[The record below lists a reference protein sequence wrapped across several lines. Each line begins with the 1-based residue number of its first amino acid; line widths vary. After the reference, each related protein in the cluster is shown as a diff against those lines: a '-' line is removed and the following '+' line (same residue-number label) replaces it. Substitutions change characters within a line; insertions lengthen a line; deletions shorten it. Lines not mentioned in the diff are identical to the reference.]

1 MKESITLSTAKIILK
16 NKRDKLLRARHPW
29 LFSGGIQ
36 QVEGKPSLGETVEVI
51 SAQGDLV
58 GLGAYSPESQIR
70 VRMWTVLNENIDKE
84 FFRKRI
90 QQAIDSREHL
100 GITTTNTGYRLIAAE
115 SDGFPGLVVDYYD
128 GYLIAQFLSAGVE
141 RWKAT
146 IVDLLAEMTQCKGI
160 YERSDVA
167 VRNKEGLEQQTG
179 VLFGETPPARIN
191 IREQGRQ
198 YIVDVVEG
206 HKTGFYLDQRDNRS
220 LLSAYTKDKSVLNCF
235 SYTGGFSIAALQ
247 GGASS
252 VVNIDASESA
262 LALSEQTHA
271 LNKWDDKSVEHVQG
285 DVFKLLRE
293 YRDKGKKFDVIVLD
307 PPKFADNKGQIK
319 RAARGYKDINLLAF
333 SLLKPHGLLF
343 TFSCS
348 GLMEFGLFQ
357 KIVADGALDAQISA
371 RIVHKLGQA
380 SDHPTALPFPEGF
393 YLKGLVCEA
402 VGSV

>member
-1 MKESITLSTAKIILK
+1 MSTAKIILK

-36 QVEGKPSLGETVEVI
+36 RVEGKPAVGETVEVI
-51 SAQGDLV
+51 SAQGDFV

-70 VRMWTVLNENIDKE
+70 VRMWTVLKETVDKA

-90 QQAIDSREHL
+90 QEAIDSRQHL
-100 GITTTNTGYRLIAAE
+100 GITESNTGYRLIAAE
-115 SDGFPGLVVDYYD
+115 SDGFPGLVVDYYK
-128 GYLIAQFLSAGVE
+128 GYLIVQFLSAGVE
-141 RWKAT
+141 CWKAT
-146 IVDLLAEMTQCKGI
+146 LVDLLAEMTQCRGI

-167 VRNKEGLEQQTG
+167 MRKKEGLEQQTG
-179 VLFGETPPARIN
+179 VLFGETPPETITISEHN
-191 IREQGRQ
+191 RQ
-198 YIVDVVEG
+198 YIVDALEG

-220 LLSAYTKDKSVLNCF
+220 LLSTYTQGKSVLNCF

-262 LALSEQTHA
+262 LALSKQAHT
-271 LNKWDDKSVEHVQG
+271 LNQFEDKLVEHVKG

-293 YRDKGKKFDVIVLD
+293 YRDARKQFDVIVLD
-307 PPKFADNKGQIK
+307 PPKFADNKGQLK

-357 KIVADGALDAQISA
+357 KIVADAALDAQVSA

-393 YLKGLVCEA
+393 YLKGLVCER
-402 VGSV
+402 VGDI